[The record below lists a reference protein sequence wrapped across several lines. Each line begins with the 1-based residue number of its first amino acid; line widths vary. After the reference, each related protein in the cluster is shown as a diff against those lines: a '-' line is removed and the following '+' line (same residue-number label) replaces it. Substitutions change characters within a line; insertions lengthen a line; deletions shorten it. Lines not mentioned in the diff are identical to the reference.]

1 MAAEGILF
9 MIVLSDAAAQF
20 LGLLTWAEQRT
31 RKRD

>member
-1 MAAEGILF
+1 MTAEGILF